1 MLGLIKFDS
10 ENDFRTSDE
19 LQELLRQHK
28 ECLSIEEEPE
38 KGERR
43 ISDDYIYIIDE
54 IFTDYVPDQ
63 P

>member
-10 ENDFRTSDE
+10 ENDFLTSDE

-28 ECLSIEEEPE
+28 ECLSIEEEPK